1 MSYEDNTHTS
11 GLQITHQTEK
21 LFYFLLI
28 QRGGR
33 LIQDQYFTIHI
44 YGSGD
49 GHHLLYS
56 DRAAC
61 QLLGRFRRDIQIL

>member
-1 MSYEDNTHTS
+1 MSYEDNTHAS

-44 YGSGD
+44 YSSGD